1 MEERTP
7 HPDLIK
13 SIEQE
18 MDSDVHPLLKKI
30 LDNIKPIGIAVGGIV
45 AAVAV
50 YSGVT
55 SYQTSHREKAV
66 SQLGSIMVLDDRA
79 ARTEKLQSFLKTGP
93 ADLRPAA
100 QLELARIFL
109 DSGEYDKAAE
119 AWKAVA
125 GSANMKTVAGLGEAK
140 ALVLKGDY
148 AGAVTI
154 LSALKK
160 EAGEEFAGAISANL
174 AFAAEKA
181 GQTDLAVAEYEALKA
196 KNGGNDS
203 FLEYKIGKLK
213 AKTQG

>member
-7 HPDLIK
+7 QTDILK
-13 SIEQE
+13 TIEQE

-50 YSGVT
+50 YTGVS
-55 SYQTSHREKAV
+55 SYSASQHDKAV
-66 SQLGSIMVLDDRA
+66 SQLGSIMVLDDQA
-79 ARTEKLQSFLKTGP
+79 ARTEKLQAFLQSGP

-100 QLELARIFL
+100 QIELARIFM
-109 DSGEYDKAAE
+109 DTAEYDKAAA
-119 AWKAVA
+119 AWKTVA
-125 GSANMKTVAGLGEAK
+125 NSANMKTVAGLGEAK
-140 ALVLKGDY
+140 SLILKGDY
-148 AGAVTI
+148 AGAVTV

-160 EAGEEFAGAISANL
+160 DAGEEFGGAVSANL

-196 KNGGNDS
+196 KSGGSDA